1 VKIVEKIEK
10 FLSEEKEFFIKS
22 IEIKG
27 RTVKFVRVGK
37 WGKASLSS
45 NIRVYL
51 DGKKFG
57 DFKGSK
63 IAMKQIEK
71 EIG

>member
-1 VKIVEKIEK
+1 MDILEQIDKL
-10 FLSEEKEFFIKS
+10 LSEEKEFFIKS

-27 RTVKFVRVGK
+27 HTVKFVRVGK

-45 NIRVYL
+45 KIRVYL
-51 DGKKFG
+51 DGKKFN
-57 DFKGSK
+57 DFKN
-63 IAMKQIEK
+63 MKVAQKEIEK